1 MKLLLAVLIVFWLY
15 SLSVLKRANLQ
26 FFRFLVGSVGL
37 FLVMLI
43 LISSYLNDRF
53 GELVSGAAGII
64 GQICGYYK
72 TYYEYALILITRPE
86 ESISMYIDYEC
97 SGIIEIMAY
106 VALLTFFPVY
116 HTLEKIIYGVGG
128 VLWIFSSNILR
139 IFVICTLIYIFG
151 NEIYFFA
158 HTIFG
163 RFIFYSCSIALYF
176 YVFTR
181 NQIKRQQ
188 VGDFSYGVSK

>member
-128 VLWIFSSNILR
+128 VLWIFCSNILR